1 MAEDGDGSQ
10 AITQYGSFSSVNRH
24 SQDGYSAATL
34 TSLAFD
40 DDGVLSAVY
49 NNGQVKNVAQIA
61 IAKFDNN
68 EGLYKKGKNLFKES
82 YSSGQA
88 TMGKPNEGGRGDI
101 LSKSLELSNVD
112 IAHEFVGLMTS
123 QRNFSA
129 NAKAVQTADQM
140 LQEVLNIKMKGKGGF
155 NHNYQALKILT
166 VLEKKYFDFD
176 GLNLTFETLDGI
188 LKHNGPITS
197 VLPSYIQSFINF
209 FGGEKK
215 SQGSFEAQ
223 IAAICDDIAY
233 NNNDIDDGLYAGL
246 FEIEELNELEIIK
259 DAFKKINLKKS
270 KEYRRIKYELIR
282 KLINIMV
289 DDLIRNTKQNIQ
301 NFKIKNCYQILEL
314 DKPLVIFGDEMKN
327 KEKNLKVFLKNKM
340 YNHPKVKTMNFKAKK
355 IVSDLFDL
363 YIDEPYLLPTSWRN
377 FKNENEKYVNVS
389 DYISGMTDNYAINI
403 HKKYFDLYS
412 H

>member
-1 MAEDGDGSQ
+1 MAQYSIFSTNYKSSKGRVFFEKEDPNRTCFMRDRDRIIHSS
-10 AITQYGSFSSVNRH
+10 AFRRLKYKTQVFVHHEEDYFR
-24 SQDGYSAATL
+24 TR
-34 TSLAFD
+34 
-40 DDGVLSAVY
+40 LSH
-49 NNGQVKNVAQIA
+49 
-61 IAKFDNN
+61 
-68 EGLYKKGKNLFKES
+68 
-82 YSSGQA
+82 
-88 TMGKPNEGGRGDI
+88 
-101 LSKSLELSNVD
+101 SLEVSQLSRSISKVFNIND
-112 IAHEFVGLMTS
+112 DLTESISLSHDLGHTPFGHAGE
-123 QRNFSA
+123 
-129 NAKAVQTADQM
+129 
-140 LQEVLNIKMKGKGGF
+140 EVLNNKMKGKGGF

-166 VLEKKYFDFD
+166 VLEKKYLDFD

-188 LKHNGPITS
+188 LKHNGPINS
-197 VLPSYIQSFINF
+197 GLPSYIQSFINF

-215 SQGSFEAQ
+215 TQGSFEAQ

-246 FEIEELNELEIIK
+246 FELEELNELEIIK
-259 DAFKKINLKKS
+259 DALKKINLKKS

-301 NFKIKNCYQILEL
+301 NFKIKNCYEILEL
-314 DKPLVIFGDEMKN
+314 DKPLVVFGDEMKN
-327 KEKNLKVFLKNKM
+327 KEKKLKVFLKNKM

-363 YIDEPYLLPTSWRN
+363 YIDEPYLLPTGWRN
-377 FKNENEKYVNVS
+377 FKNKNEKYVNVS

>member
-1 MAEDGDGSQ
+1 MAQYSIFSTNYKSSKGRVFFEKEDPNRTCFMRDRDRIIHSS
-10 AITQYGSFSSVNRH
+10 AFRRLKYKTQVFVHHEEDYFR
-24 SQDGYSAATL
+24 TR
-34 TSLAFD
+34 
-40 DDGVLSAVY
+40 LSH
-49 NNGQVKNVAQIA
+49 
-61 IAKFDNN
+61 
-68 EGLYKKGKNLFKES
+68 
-82 YSSGQA
+82 
-88 TMGKPNEGGRGDI
+88 
-101 LSKSLELSNVD
+101 SLEVSQLSRSISKVFNIND
-112 IAHEFVGLMTS
+112 DLTESISLSHDLGHTPFGHAGE
-123 QRNFSA
+123 
-129 NAKAVQTADQM
+129 
-140 LQEVLNIKMKGKGGF
+140 EVLNNKMKGKGGF

-166 VLEKKYFDFD
+166 VLEKKYLDFD

-188 LKHNGPITS
+188 LKHNGPIKS

-215 SQGSFEAQ
+215 TQGSFEAQ

-259 DAFKKINLKKS
+259 DAYKKINLKKS

-301 NFKIKNCYQILEL
+301 NFKIKNCNEILEL

-363 YIDEPYLLPTSWRN
+363 YIDEPYLLPSGWRN

>member
-1 MAEDGDGSQ
+1 MVQYSIFSTNYKSSKGRVFFEKEDPNRTCFMRDRDRIIHSS
-10 AITQYGSFSSVNRH
+10 AFRRLKYKTQVFVHHEEDYFR
-24 SQDGYSAATL
+24 TR
-34 TSLAFD
+34 
-40 DDGVLSAVY
+40 LSH
-49 NNGQVKNVAQIA
+49 
-61 IAKFDNN
+61 
-68 EGLYKKGKNLFKES
+68 
-82 YSSGQA
+82 
-88 TMGKPNEGGRGDI
+88 
-101 LSKSLELSNVD
+101 SLEVSQLSRSISKVFNIND
-112 IAHEFVGLMTS
+112 DLTESISLSHDLGHTPFGHAGE
-123 QRNFSA
+123 
-129 NAKAVQTADQM
+129 
-140 LQEVLNIKMKGKGGF
+140 EVLNNKMKGKGGF

-166 VLEKKYFDFD
+166 VLEKKYLDFD

-197 VLPSYIQSFINF
+197 ELPSYIQNFINF

-259 DAFKKINLKKS
+259 DALKKINLKKS

-289 DDLIRNTKQNIQ
+289 DDLIRNTKENIQ
-301 NFKIKNCYQILEL
+301 NFKIKNCNEILEL

-363 YIDEPYLLPTSWRN
+363 YIDEPYLLPNGWRN

>member
-1 MAEDGDGSQ
+1 MVQYSIFSTNYKSSKGRIFGEKDDPNRTCFMRDRDRIIHSSAFRRLKYKTQVFVHHEEDYFR
-10 AITQYGSFSSVNRH
+10 TR
-24 SQDGYSAATL
+24 
-34 TSLAFD
+34 
-40 DDGVLSAVY
+40 LSH
-49 NNGQVKNVAQIA
+49 
-61 IAKFDNN
+61 
-68 EGLYKKGKNLFKES
+68 
-82 YSSGQA
+82 
-88 TMGKPNEGGRGDI
+88 
-101 LSKSLELSNVD
+101 SLEVSQLSRSISKVFNIND
-112 IAHEFVGLMTS
+112 DLTESISLSHDLGHTPFGHAGE
-123 QRNFSA
+123 
-129 NAKAVQTADQM
+129 
-140 LQEVLNIKMKGKGGF
+140 EVLNKKMKGKGGF

-166 VLEKKYFDFD
+166 VLEKKYLDFD
-176 GLNLTFETLDGI
+176 GLNLTFETLDAI

-197 VLPSYIQSFINF
+197 VLPSYIQNFINF

-246 FEIEELNELEIIK
+246 FEMEELNELDIIK
-259 DAFKKINLKKS
+259 DALKKINLKKS

-289 DDLIRNTKQNIQ
+289 DDLIRNTKQNIL
-301 NFKIKNCYQILEL
+301 NFKIKNCNEILEL

-363 YIDEPYLLPTSWRN
+363 YIDEPYLLPISWRN
-377 FKNENEKYVNVS
+377 FKNENEKYINVC

>member
-1 MAEDGDGSQ
+1 MVQYSIFSTNYKSSKGRVFFEKEDPNRTCFMRDRDRIIHSS
-10 AITQYGSFSSVNRH
+10 AFRRLKYKTQVFVHHEEDYFR
-24 SQDGYSAATL
+24 TR
-34 TSLAFD
+34 
-40 DDGVLSAVY
+40 LSH
-49 NNGQVKNVAQIA
+49 
-61 IAKFDNN
+61 
-68 EGLYKKGKNLFKES
+68 
-82 YSSGQA
+82 
-88 TMGKPNEGGRGDI
+88 
-101 LSKSLELSNVD
+101 SLEVSQLSRSISKVFNIND
-112 IAHEFVGLMTS
+112 DLTESISLSHDLGHTPFGHAGE
-123 QRNFSA
+123 
-129 NAKAVQTADQM
+129 
-140 LQEVLNIKMKGKGGF
+140 EVLNNKMKGKGGF

-166 VLEKKYFDFD
+166 VLEKKYLDFD

-197 VLPSYIQSFINF
+197 VLPSYIQKFINF

-223 IAAICDDIAY
+223 VAAICDDIAY

-259 DAFKKINLKKS
+259 EALKKINLKKS

-289 DDLIRNTKQNIQ
+289 DDLIINTKQNIQ
-301 NFKIKNCYQILEL
+301 NFKIKNCNEILEL

-327 KEKNLKVFLKNKM
+327 KEKKLKVFLKNKM

-363 YIDEPYLLPTSWRN
+363 YIDEPYLLPSGWRN

-403 HKKYFDLYS
+403 HRKYFDLYS

>member
-1 MAEDGDGSQ
+1 MVQYSIFSTNYKSSKGRVFFEKEDPNRTCFMRDRDRIIHSS
-10 AITQYGSFSSVNRH
+10 AFRRLKYKTQVFVHHEEDYFR
-24 SQDGYSAATL
+24 TR
-34 TSLAFD
+34 
-40 DDGVLSAVY
+40 LSH
-49 NNGQVKNVAQIA
+49 
-61 IAKFDNN
+61 
-68 EGLYKKGKNLFKES
+68 
-82 YSSGQA
+82 
-88 TMGKPNEGGRGDI
+88 
-101 LSKSLELSNVD
+101 SLEVSQLSRSISKVFNIND
-112 IAHEFVGLMTS
+112 DLTESISLSHDLGHTPFGHAGE
-123 QRNFSA
+123 
-129 NAKAVQTADQM
+129 
-140 LQEVLNIKMKGKGGF
+140 EVLNKKMKGKGGF

-166 VLEKKYFDFD
+166 VLEKKYLDFD

-246 FEIEELNELEIIK
+246 FEIEELNELEIIN
-259 DAFKKINLKKS
+259 DALKKINLKKS

-301 NFKIKNCYQILEL
+301 NFKIKNCNEILEL
-314 DKPLVIFGDEMKN
+314 DSPLVIFGDEMKI

-363 YIDEPYLLPTSWRN
+363 YIDEPYLLPIGWRN

>member
-1 MAEDGDGSQ
+1 MAQYSIFSTNYKSSKGRVFFEKEDPNRTCFMRDRDRIIHSS
-10 AITQYGSFSSVNRH
+10 AFRRLKYKTQVFVHHEEDYFR
-24 SQDGYSAATL
+24 TR
-34 TSLAFD
+34 
-40 DDGVLSAVY
+40 LSH
-49 NNGQVKNVAQIA
+49 
-61 IAKFDNN
+61 
-68 EGLYKKGKNLFKES
+68 
-82 YSSGQA
+82 
-88 TMGKPNEGGRGDI
+88 
-101 LSKSLELSNVD
+101 SLEVSQLSRSISKVFNIND
-112 IAHEFVGLMTS
+112 DLTESISLSHDLGHTPFGHAGE
-123 QRNFSA
+123 
-129 NAKAVQTADQM
+129 
-140 LQEVLNIKMKGKGGF
+140 EVLNNKMKGKGGF

-166 VLEKKYFDFD
+166 VLEKKYLDFD

-188 LKHNGPITS
+188 LKHNGPIKS

-215 SQGSFEAQ
+215 TQGSFEAQ

-259 DAFKKINLKKS
+259 DAMKKINLKKS

-301 NFKIKNCYQILEL
+301 NFKIKNCFEILEL

-327 KEKNLKVFLKNKM
+327 KEKKLKVFLKNKM

-363 YIDEPYLLPTSWRN
+363 YIDEPYLLPGNWRN
-377 FKNENEKYVNVS
+377 FNNENEKYVSVS

-412 H
+412 N

>member
-1 MAEDGDGSQ
+1 ML
-10 AITQYGSFSSVNRH
+10 QYSNFST
-24 SQDGYSAATL
+24 D
-34 TSLAFD
+34 
-40 DDGVLSAVY
+40 
-49 NNGQVKNVAQIA
+49 
-61 IAKFDNN
+61 
-68 EGLYKKGKNLFKES
+68 YK
-82 YSSGQA
+82 
-88 TMGKPNEGGRGDI
+88 
-101 LSKSLELSNVD
+101 LSKGRIFEENDDPNRTCFMRDRDRIIHSSAFRRLKYKTQVFVHHEEDYFRTRLSHSLEVSQLSRSISKVFNIND
-112 IAHEFVGLMTS
+112 DLTESISLSHDLGHTPFGHAGE
-123 QRNFSA
+123 
-129 NAKAVQTADQM
+129 
-140 LQEVLNIKMKGKGGF
+140 EVLNKKMRGKGGF

-197 VLPSYIQSFINF
+197 VLPDYIQSFIDF
-209 FGGEKK
+209 FDGKTK
-215 SQGSFEAQ
+215 SHGSFEAQ

-246 FEIEELNELEIIK
+246 FEIDELNELEIIK
-259 DAFKKINLKKS
+259 DALKKIHIKKS

-289 DDLIRNTKQNIQ
+289 DDLISNTKQNIQ
-301 NFKIKNCYQILEL
+301 NLKIKNCYEILEL
-314 DKPLVIFGDEMKN
+314 DKPLVVFGDEMKN
-327 KEKNLKVFLKNKM
+327 KEKKLKVFLKNKM

-363 YIDEPYLLPTSWRN
+363 YIEEPYLLPSSWRN